1 MFQVEDIETK
11 LDILIDLYKED
22 RKILL
27 QKLSSPTDSN
37 TENKEL
43 VNKQIPRSILVDK
56 QYSEPS
62 SPIVNRPPKRFMQR
76 NHSDLSSR
84 IRKRVTYR
92 LHSSPVCNSAQDD
105 KSLIPE
111 NNIPRSLSASYPSRT
126 KFYDSEES
134 NNESGKT
141 VTNETEEHQ
150 ESDNV
155 KPVSNNVLVIPQNTF
170 PMDPGKS
177 ENSGKTLLDLPSYS
191 DCVKL
196 SNSQHSL
203 LDDPFS
209 PEDETQT
216 LINDLDN
223 RASPNQTT
231 SNQSKSQESEHAQSY
246 SSDDNHQVLLP
257 IGTMKALSA
266 DVTDV

>member
-1 MFQVEDIETK
+1 MEDIETK

-22 RKILL
+22 RKLLL
-27 QKLSSPTDSN
+27 QKLSSSTDSN
-37 TENKEL
+37 SDNKEI

-76 NHSDLSSR
+76 NHSDLGSR

-92 LHSSPVCNSAQDD
+92 LHSSPVCTSAQED

-111 NNIPRSLSASYPSRT
+111 NSIPRSHSASYPSKT
-126 KFYDSEES
+126 KFYDSDDS
-134 NNESGKT
+134 TNESGKT
-141 VTNETEEHQ
+141 APDEIDEQQ
-150 ESDNV
+150 ELDNINKV
-155 KPVSNNVLVIPQNTF
+155 VPNNVLVIPQNTF
-170 PMDPGKS
+170 AVDPGKT
-177 ENSGKTLLDLPSYS
+177 ETSGKCQLDLPTYS
-191 DCVKL
+191 EAVNL

-209 PEDETQT
+209 PEDETKT
-216 LINDLDN
+216 LLSDKESQIT
-223 RASPNQTT
+223 PNQIAN
-231 SNQSKSQESEHAQSY
+231 NQSKSQEMEHMTSY
-246 SSDDNHQVLLP
+246 PSSDNHQVLLP